1 MRLVVSA
8 EFFKNHHAA
17 PRRKDTNT
25 FAAGNDHFV
34 QCLVPADHIQQI
46 AVSIQAQRC
55 ANVTGA
61 DVLVNYQHLFS
72 SMRQRCRQADHRCR
86 FACGRAARCDRNDAH
101 EIRHQ

>member
-25 FAAGNDHFV
+25 VAAGNDHFV
-34 QCLVPADHIQQI
+34 QCLIPADHIQQI
-46 AVSIQAQRC
+46 PVSIQAQCC

-61 DVLVNYQHLFS
+61 DVLVNYLPVGS
-72 SMRQRCRQADHRCR
+72 EEATSATI
-86 FACGRAARCDRNDAH
+86 GRLS
-101 EIRHQ
+101 